1 MSIKTL
7 EPCSA
12 RIKKALAIRNM
23 KQADLC
29 EKTGIS
35 KSSLSEYMSGKYVPR
50 QDKVFIIAK
59 ALNVD
64 PVWLWGYDVP
74 MEKKAQ
80 PENKKI
86 PLTEED
92 LSEGEKMMLSVF
104 RLIPEEQQRVFLEM
118 GRAYANSLKKDSAY
132 SVSPYPG
139 LHYPGQD

>member
-1 MSIKTL
+1 MSVKIS

-35 KSSLSEYMSGKYVPR
+35 KSSISEWLSGKHEPM
-50 QDKVFIIAK
+50 QDKVFILAQ
-59 ALNVD
+59 ALDVD

-80 PENKKI
+80 PEAKKI
-86 PLTEED
+86 PLTEAE
-92 LSEGEKMMLSVF
+92 LSEGEKLLLQLF
-104 RLIPEEQQRVFLEM
+104 RQIPEDRQPEALDLLRVALRM
-118 GRAYANSLKKDSAY
+118 QKK
-132 SVSPYPG
+132 P
-139 LHYPGQD
+139 